1 MIGFNYG
8 FVWIKKFNLKC
19 SLENELLVKCQQI
32 RTTRILNYTLF
43 IDSCANISTEW
54 PLLNV
59 FFIHRDL
66 QYMKTW
72 KTSVDGKSTQQVQGS
87 YGGEKTKFFC
97 WSGGNNI
104 IILQF
109 FFIKFRERCWSPS
122 PDCLGKSVLTNESR
136 WLALV

>member
-1 MIGFNYG
+1 MLYRSLPSVEHLMIGFNYG
-8 FVWIKKFNLKC
+8 FVWIEKFNLKC
-19 SLENELLVKCQQI
+19 SLENELLVKRQQI

-59 FFIHRDL
+59 FFIHRGL

-104 IILQF
+104 MILQF
-109 FFIKFRERCWSPS
+109 FSSNFVKGVEVRLLI
-122 PDCLGKSVLTNESR
+122 
-136 WLALV
+136 A